1 MGKTKYNLILDMD
14 PPLPPICCAAHAD
27 EWGRSGQGDF
37 RGDLSYRETRHIMR
51 WIIDV
56 FHHDIHLSFIIR
68 WFVIFVFKRPKRS
81 NH

>member
-1 MGKTKYNLILDMD
+1 MGKTKDNPILDMD
-14 PPLPPICCAAHAD
+14 LPLPPICCAAHAD
-27 EWGRSGQGDF
+27 EWGSSGHGDV
-37 RGDLSYRETRHIMR
+37 RGDLSYREARHIMR

-56 FHHDIHLSFIIR
+56 FHHDIRLSFIIR